1 MNPLVLVKII
11 STCSYIAIMVKLI
24 SDSDFPI
31 PAINHM
37 FLGLIATISW
47 VAILS
52 LHHDESEDTIDQD

>member
-37 FLGLIATISW
+37 ILGLLATISW

-52 LHHDESEDTIDQD
+52 LHHSDEREDINQD